1 MFVARTLS
9 LIVALALPAIG
20 VLNHALVAAEP
31 APKDKAPAA
40 QQSAPAAP
48 IVKPLPAAATPK
60 PVVVPLQPVPHTPTG
75 IATAVTSAKLVIGP
89 GDFTLHGHAGRQL
102 LAVEYRD
109 GERLL
114 GMPPGELRFIS
125 SDEKVVRIEGSVAVP
140 VGNGTTTIFAR
151 IVPKDGKPAIDQ
163 QGVVQVKVVGMEKPF
178 TWSFRNHVESVML
191 KTGCT
196 TGPCHGAQSG
206 KAGFKLSLRGYDP
219 EGDYTILTRQVRGR
233 RINPTDPGRSLILTK
248 PTGAVAHKGGVRFAV
263 DSLEYKII
271 SEWIAAGSPAPTAQ
285 DARVE
290 RIEITP
296 SGTVMKK
303 DQKKQLFVRAHF
315 SDGRV
320 EDVTRWALFTSAN
333 ESAVQINNE
342 GLATTV
348 GYGEGAVTAWYL
360 SKVAT
365 ASITVPQEM
374 KLPPEVFTK
383 SPRNNFIDELVVAKL
398 QSLGIKPSANCTD
411 GEFIR
416 RAFVDTLGILPTGE
430 ETRAF
435 LADKDPQKRN
445 KLIEQILARPEFIDY
460 WAYKWSDLLL
470 VNGERLRFGT
480 ADNKD
485 QALLWSY
492 YSWVRNHV
500 EADTPWDAMV
510 RELVTAGGSNLENGA
525 SNYFLLH
532 QDPLDLAETTTVAF
546 LGLNINCARCH
557 NHPLEKW
564 TNDQYY
570 SMANLFS
577 RVRVKADAANKS
589 SVVYADTSGDLVQ
602 PLTGKPRLPT
612 PLDGTPIALDDPRDR
627 RIHMAKWLT
636 AADNPYFARSITN
649 RVWANFFGR
658 GLVEPVDDM
667 RLTNPP
673 SNGELLDAAAKHLV
687 DNKFHL
693 KSLMRAILQSAAY
706 QRSSVPEVEN
716 KLDDRFYSRY
726 YPKRLMAEVM
736 LDAVSSV
743 TAVPTPFTGFPEG
756 WRALQLPSSS
766 AASYFL
772 STFGRPERLVTCTC
786 ERTDQPTMVQ
796 VLHISNGATMNE
808 KLKLKD
814 NAVGK
819 ALAATKPDAAML
831 DDLFLTALARPAT
844 ASERERLLKELAAI
858 PAAEKRAAW
867 EDVYW
872 SILSSKEFL
881 FNH

>member
-1 MFVARTLS
+1 MLVARYAPL
-9 LIVALALPAIG
+9 VAALALVSNFAS
-20 VLNHALVAAEP
+20 AQAA
-31 APKDKAPAA
+31 
-40 QQSAPAAP
+40 
-48 IVKPLPAAATPK
+48 K
-60 PVVVPLQPVPHTPTG
+60 PV
-75 IATAVTSAKLVIGP
+75 ISAEILP
-89 GDFTLHGHAGRQL
+89 GDFTLFGPACRQRLVLESTHDGRYVGEFQPPAHGALKPHY
-102 LAVEYRD
+102 V
-109 GERLL
+109 
-114 GMPPGELRFIS
+114 S
-125 SDEKVVRIEGSVAVP
+125 SDPKIVRIEGDTAIPVA
-140 VGNGTTTIFAR
+140 NGTATIRAFSEVLPLGTKEVKMAD
-151 IVPKDGKPAIDQ
+151 VSGAKPIT
-163 QGVVQVKVVGMEKPF
+163 VKVTGMDQPF
-178 TWSFRNHVESVML
+178 QWSFRNHVEAVML

-206 KAGFKLSLRGYDP
+206 KGGFKLSLRGYDP
-219 EGDYTILTRQVRGR
+219 EGDFTVLTRQARGR
-233 RINPTDPGRSLILTK
+233 RVTPTDPGRSLILTK
-248 PTGAVAHKGGVRFAV
+248 PTGAVPHKGGVRFKT

-271 SEWIAAGSPAPTAQ
+271 SEWIAAGTPAPTAQ
-285 DARVE
+285 DARIE
-290 RIEITP
+290 RIEILP
-296 SGTVMKK
+296 HNVVLHKN
-303 DQKKQLFVRAHF
+303 DKQQLLVRAHF
-315 SDGRV
+315 TDGRI
-320 EDVTRWALFTSAN
+320 EDVTRWTLFTSAN
-333 ESAVQINNE
+333 ESAVQVDKE

-360 SKVAT
+360 SKVTT
-365 ASITVPQEM
+365 ASIAVPQQT
-374 KLPPEVFTK
+374 PIATDVFAK
-383 SPRNNFIDELVVAKL
+383 SPRNNFIDELVVSKL

-416 RAFVDTLGILPTGE
+416 RAFVDTLGILPTAE

-435 LADKDPQKRN
+435 LADKDAKKRD
-445 KLIEQILARPEFIDY
+445 KLIDAILARPEFIDY

-500 EADTPWDAMV
+500 EADTPWDAMI

-570 SMANLFS
+570 SMANLFA
-577 RVRVKADAANKS
+577 RVRVKADATNKS
-589 SVVYADTSGDLVQ
+589 SIVFADTTGDLVQ
-602 PLTGKPRLPT
+602 PLTGKPRAPT
-612 PLDGTPIALDDPRDR
+612 PLDGTPLALDDPRDR
-627 RIHMAKWLT
+627 RLHLAKWLT
-636 AADNPYFARSITN
+636 APENPYFARSVTN

-673 SNGELLDAAAKHLV
+673 SNPELLDAAAKHLV
-687 DNKFHL
+687 DHKFHL
-693 KSLMRAILQSAAY
+693 KSLMKAILQSAAY
-706 QRSSVPEVEN
+706 QRSSVPEAEN

-743 TAVPTPFTGFPEG
+743 TAVPTTFTGFPEG
-756 WRALQLPSSS
+756 WRAMQLPSST

-772 STFGRPERLVTCTC
+772 STFGRPDRLVTCTC

-796 VLHISNGATMNE
+796 VLHISNGNTLNE
-808 KLKLKD
+808 KLKAAQ
-814 NAVGK
+814 NIIGK
-819 ALAATKPDAAML
+819 ALTANKADAAIL
-831 DDLFLTALARPAT
+831 DEVYHAALSRPAT
-844 ASERERLLKELAAI
+844 QAERDRLLKELAAI
-858 PAAEKRAAW
+858 PAGEKRQAW

>member
-1 MFVARTLS
+1 
-9 LIVALALPAIG
+9 
-20 VLNHALVAAEP
+20 
-31 APKDKAPAA
+31 
-40 QQSAPAAP
+40 
-48 IVKPLPAAATPK
+48 
-60 PVVVPLQPVPHTPTG
+60 
-75 IATAVTSAKLVIGP
+75 
-89 GDFTLHGHAGRQL
+89 
-102 LAVEYRD
+102 
-109 GERLL
+109 
-114 GMPPGELRFIS
+114 
-125 SDEKVVRIEGSVAVP
+125 
-140 VGNGTTTIFAR
+140 
-151 IVPKDGKPAIDQ
+151 
-163 QGVVQVKVVGMEKPF
+163 
-178 TWSFRNHVESVML
+178 ML

-196 TGPCHGAQSG
+196 SGPCHGSQSG

-219 EGDYTILTRQVRGR
+219 EGDYTILTRQARGR
-233 RINPTDPGRSLILTK
+233 RITPTDPGRSLLLTK
-248 PTGAVAHKGGVRFAV
+248 PTGAVAHKGGLRFRV

-271 SEWIAAGSPAPTAQ
+271 SEWIAAGTPGPTPQ
-285 DARVE
+285 DARIT
-290 RIEITP
+290 RIEILP
-296 SGTVMKK
+296 RNAVLKK
-303 DQKKQLFVRAHF
+303 DAKQQLLVQAHF
-315 SDGRV
+315 TDGRV
-320 EDVTRWALFTSAN
+320 EDVTRWTLFTSAN
-333 ESAVQINNE
+333 ESAVQIDGE

-365 ASITVPQEM
+365 ASITVPQET
-374 KLPPEVFTK
+374 KIPTEVFAK
-383 SPRNNFIDELVVAKL
+383 SPRNNFIDASIVNKL
-398 QSLGIKPSANCTD
+398 QSLGIKPSAHCTD

-416 RAFVDTLGILPTGE
+416 RAYVDTLGILPTAE
-430 ETRAF
+430 ESRTF
-435 LADKDPQKRN
+435 LADADPKKRD
-445 KLIEQILARPEFIDY
+445 KLIEAILARPEFIDY

-510 RELVTAGGSNLENGA
+510 RELVTASGSNLENGA

-532 QDPLDLAETTTVAF
+532 QDPLDLAETTSVAF

-570 SMANLFS
+570 SMANLFA
-577 RVRVKADAANKS
+577 RVRVKSDAANKS
-589 SVVYADTSGDLVQ
+589 SIVFSDVAGDLVQ
-602 PLTGKPRLPT
+602 PLTGKPRAPT
-612 PLDGTPIALDDPRDR
+612 PLDGEAIALEDPRDR
-627 RIHMAKWLT
+627 RIHLAKWLT
-636 AADNPYFARSITN
+636 APENPYFARAITN
-649 RVWANFFGR
+649 RIWANFFGR
-658 GLVEPVDDM
+658 GIVEPVDDL

-673 SNGELLDAAAKHLV
+673 SNGELLDAAAKYLV

-706 QRSSVPEVEN
+706 QRSSVPEEEN

-736 LDAVSSV
+736 LDAVSGV
-743 TAVPTPFTGFPEG
+743 TSTPTPFTGFPEG
-756 WRALQLPSSS
+756 WRAMQLPSSS

-796 VLHISNGATMNE
+796 VLHISNGGTMNE
-808 KLKLKD
+808 KLKAKD
-814 NAVGK
+814 NVVGK
-819 ALAATKPDAAML
+819 ALAAGKTDLAML
-831 DDLFLTALARPAT
+831 EEVFLAALSRNPTPA
-844 ASERERLLKELAAI
+844 ERDRLVKELGAI
-858 PAAEKRAAW
+858 SAAEKRAAW